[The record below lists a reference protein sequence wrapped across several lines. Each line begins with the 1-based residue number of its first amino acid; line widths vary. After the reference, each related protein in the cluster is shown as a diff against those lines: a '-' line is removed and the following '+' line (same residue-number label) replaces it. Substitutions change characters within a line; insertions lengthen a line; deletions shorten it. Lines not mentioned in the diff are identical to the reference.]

1 MDKPQ
6 RRRRGMTLIEIMV
19 VITILGLIA
28 AAVGVAVI
36 GQLDKA
42 KQQRV
47 TLDFRALGDSLQL
60 YAMQKGRLPD
70 TATGLHALVEQ
81 RILPVLPRDPW
92 GNDYVYTLDKGVPAI
107 VSLGAD
113 GAPGGEGN
121 DRDLSSL
128 DRDARSE
135 R

>member
-1 MDKPQ
+1 
-6 RRRRGMTLIEIMV
+6 MTLIEIMV

-36 GQLDKA
+36 GQLGTA

-47 TLDFRALGDSLQL
+47 TMDFGALGAPSSSTRYRRAGCRTRDC
-60 YAMQKGRLPD
+60 
-70 TATGLHALVEQ
+70 ALVEQ
-81 RILPVLPRDPW
+81 RILPALPLDPW
-92 GNDYVYTLDKGVPAI
+92 GNDSMYTLDKGGPAI

-113 GAPGGEGN
+113 GAPGGDGD